1 MCESFYFESFFRTGL
16 LTMCVMSFQGHELC
30 KKLYSSWKSDLK
42 MGIIPSSCLLFLKE
56 FFSSNTEVA
65 MERSMNTCDCGG
77 LLKQRLDMVMIQ
89 TPTFYKNQIK
99 LRLEAKCV
107 SIFNFLCLRLL
118 QKLWYFF
125 WLLMILEWKIIS
137 QSSAHEIGSLR
148 KTYYK

>member
-1 MCESFYFESFFRTGL
+1 
-16 LTMCVMSFQGHELC
+16 
-30 KKLYSSWKSDLK
+30 

-125 WLLMILEWKIIS
+125 
-137 QSSAHEIGSLR
+137 
-148 KTYYK
+148 